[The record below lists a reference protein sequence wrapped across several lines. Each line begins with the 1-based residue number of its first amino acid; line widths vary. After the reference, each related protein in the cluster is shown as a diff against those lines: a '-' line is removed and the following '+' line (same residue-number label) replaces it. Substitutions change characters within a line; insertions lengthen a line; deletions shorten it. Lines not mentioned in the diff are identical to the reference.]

1 VWLGVRSEKQ
11 PFVVACD
18 VMMHCEDCNSDNG
31 RIVVTRLYD
40 IGQGTLQV
48 ASESLTLISN
58 AKSVK
63 VVTCA
68 TAADTKCVAQAM
80 RSGAVVMPQLVREI
94 RAIRVA
100 EAGILPHAAALRW
113 AVHWA
118 ENPELSVFNA
128 IFEFCNNHS
137 FFALMQLSSFGRARF
152 WIPTRSIALVHCAG
166 ASAGRR
172 RPLESTV

>member
-1 VWLGVRSEKQ
+1 
-11 PFVVACD
+11 
-18 VMMHCEDCNSDNG
+18 
-31 RIVVTRLYD
+31 
-40 IGQGTLQV
+40 
-48 ASESLTLISN
+48 
-58 AKSVK
+58 
-63 VVTCA
+63 
-68 TAADTKCVAQAM
+68 
-80 RSGAVVMPQLVREI
+80 MPQLVREI

-100 EAGILPHAAALRW
+100 EAGILPHVAALRW